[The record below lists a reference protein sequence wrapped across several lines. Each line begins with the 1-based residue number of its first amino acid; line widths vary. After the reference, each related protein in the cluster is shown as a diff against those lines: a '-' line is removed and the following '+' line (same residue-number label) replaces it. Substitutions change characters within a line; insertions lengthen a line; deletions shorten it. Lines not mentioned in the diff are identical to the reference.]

1 VGDVS
6 KRSSERWKKLTK
18 EEKMIWEEKARADK
32 ERYNIEKEK
41 YTGPWQVP
49 FKRAKKN
56 PDAPKR
62 PMSAFLY
69 YSQEKRSHVKENN
82 PGMKNTEVSRILGKM
97 WQDATDEERAPHI
110 EREKVEREKYKA
122 SMASWRK
129 KEEGRKAETEKL
141 RKETSMTP
149 QTTYNYDIPEPIP
162 FSAASSPTHPIN
174 QQDYPFGQ
182 HEHFYQGYNYHP
194 PPDYMPS
201 YTNEQYSYRRAS
213 VPYSNDRP
221 SSYYHTSERHN
232 VKAHRDYGQQPIR
245 VYQDYGRTHARS
257 HNDYANEDLRTWP
270 YEYNPE
276 SHPSTNRTNDNVI
289 YGSSYY
295 AAASDNYE
303 NPNISSTQSSS
314 HLF

>member
-1 VGDVS
+1 
-6 KRSSERWKKLTK
+6 
-18 EEKMIWEEKARADK
+18 MIWEEKARTDK

-56 PDAPKR
+56 PEAPKR

-69 YSQEKRSHVKENN
+69 YSQEKRSHVKQNN

-122 SMASWRK
+122 SMANWRK

-141 RKETSMTP
+141 RKETSIAP
-149 QTTYNYDIPEPIP
+149 KTTYNYDIPEPIP
-162 FSAASSPTHPIN
+162 FSATSSPSHPIH
-174 QQDYPFGQ
+174 QQDYSSGP
-182 HEHFYQGYNYHP
+182 HDPFYQRYRYHP
-194 PPDYMPS
+194 PPEYMHSSYPS
-201 YTNEQYSYRRAS
+201 EQYYLNRRAS
-213 VPYSNDRP
+213 SPYNELSRR
-221 SSYYHTSERHN
+221 TFQASERQDVN
-232 VKAHRDYGQQPIR
+232 AHREYGQQNVR
-245 VYQDYGRTHARS
+245 AYQDYGRENFRP
-257 HNDYANEDLRTWP
+257 HNSIAYEDTRTWP

-276 SHPSTNRTNDNVI
+276 SHPSTNRSNESMF

-295 AAASDNYE
+295 AGASSDSNYD
-303 NPNISSTQSSS
+303 NPNISSAQSSS